1 MLLEDLQVVLSVA
14 EFRSVAAASA
24 HLDMHTAN
32 ASVGER
38 YLPQCGQECKKKER
52 PRRRSLLVNTG

>member
-1 MLLEDLQVVLSVA
+1 MLLKDLQVVLRVA
-14 EFRSVAAASA
+14 EFRSVAAAA
-24 HLDMHTAN
+24 ANLDMRTAT

-38 YLPQCGQECKKKER
+38 CLPQCGQECKKKER